1 MSTAPGCYWKSEW
14 KVGEF
19 VLCLESGHLPWS
31 GVVIC
36 VQLFTRPFNMVPRH
50 LTASC
55 QPVSFAPG
63 RQHLPS
69 TDHGRLELPRVRLA
83 TCGYILLCSCAGL
96 SSRILTFRR
105 SHSQSLSLPTFKRH
119 LIPLAHIQ
127 HVGSSHEVYTR
138 YVSLLLWAVDRYSGH
153 VGVPLGLVQSSRLD
167 EFRWL
172 LRDFYRALAQHRYV
186 DSDAV
191 SK

>member
-138 YVSLLLWAVDRYSGH
+138 YVSLLLCSSWPVLWPRWCTVRFGTVFTAGRVQMITSWFLPRVSTA
-153 VGVPLGLVQSSRLD
+153 PLCRQR
-167 EFRWL
+167 RC
-172 LRDFYRALAQHRYV
+172 
-186 DSDAV
+186 
-191 SK
+191 K